1 MFESE
6 ADIDYYYVLKNDKDI
21 VGAVMAKVDENLKI
35 VEIGPLA
42 VDPNHQVK
50 KDVFFKVGFILCDV
64 KIQCK
69 DCPN

>member
-21 VGAVMAKVDENLKI
+21 VGAVMAKVDENLKM

-42 VDPNHQVK
+42 VDPNHQVRK
-50 KDVFFKVGFILCDV
+50 IFLFRVG
-64 KIQCK
+64 
-69 DCPN
+69 